1 MRDQGIMV
9 RPCPEC
15 GYAYG
20 KDNIVTMLHASFLL
34 NILTF
39 LQFLSILLL
48 DSWSTLS

>member
-20 KDNIVTMLHASFLL
+20 KDEHCDHVTCKFLVKL
-34 NILTF
+34 FLTF
-39 LQFLSILLL
+39 AAVLIDLLR
-48 DSWSTLS
+48 